1 MIDWKGAFKQAIT
14 PLYRPA
20 FNQLRST
27 LMIDNSGDWRDT
39 LYVSTGGRTGG
50 TWVSQLINFDLSYR
64 LMFEPASREYLMV
77 PREYLPML
85 RDNRLQY
92 IRPSSAD
99 PELMRRAENVIT
111 GRFRQGLTDQYN
123 YTPRIVFKKRLIKE
137 TKSNLY
143 AKWLHDRFAGMP
155 IMLLLRH
162 PISAIMSRQ
171 PDYFD
176 LPPAQR
182 AATDDEETRTRDYR
196 LLTLGQ
202 PELMQDFLEPY
213 RPVIEAAKGVFAQRM
228 VVWCIQNYVPLHQ
241 FKPGEVHLAFYEDF
255 CIDPVK
261 QMRRL
266 REFLGT
272 ELREDEAE
280 RIRTRSRKPSSTL
293 HRTAIHGFREPSEI
307 QGYEQI
313 AKWTKR
319 VQPDEQREAA
329 ETLRAF
335 GLDGVYSATD
345 PVPNYEGAAAL
356 MRANA
361 ELSPAQATTS

>member
-1 MIDWKGAFKQAIT
+1 
-14 PLYRPA
+14 
-20 FNQLRST
+20 
-27 LMIDNSGDWRDT
+27 
-39 LYVSTGGRTGG
+39 
-50 TWVSQLINFDLSYR
+50 
-64 LMFEPASREYLMV
+64 MFEPASREYLMV
-77 PREYLPML
+77 PPELLPRL

-92 IRPSSAD
+92 IRPSSTD
-99 PELMRRAENVIT
+99 PELIRRAEEVIT

-143 AKWLHDRFAGMP
+143 AKWLHERFPGMP
-155 IMLLLRH
+155 ILLLLRH

-171 PDYFD
+171 PEYFD

-182 AATDDEETRTRDYR
+182 AATDDAEKRTREYR
-196 LLTLGQ
+196 DLTLGQ
-202 PELMQDFLEPY
+202 PDLMQDFLEPF

-241 FKPGEVHLAFYEDF
+241 LIPGDVHLAFYEDF

-272 ELREDEAE
+272 GLRDDEAE
-280 RIRTRSRKPSSTL
+280 RVRTRSRKPSSTL
-293 HRTAIHGFREPSEI
+293 HRTAIHGYREPSEI

-313 AKWTKR
+313 ARWTKR
-319 VQPDEQREAA
+319 VQPDEQRLAA

-335 GLDGVYSATD
+335 GLDSVYSAID
-345 PVPNYEGAAAL
+345 PVPNYEGAAAI

-361 ELSPAQATTS
+361 GRTTAQEITS